1 MKKLA
6 STLPNMVIAL
16 VMVTVVAGALLGGM
30 YSITKEP
37 IARQAQ
43 MAQIKAIQEVAPPF
57 DNNPEADA
65 DTVTTASKMQ
75 CVIYPA
81 YLKGKLQG
89 AAVKATT
96 NEQNGASR
104 TLNWLPRWPTG
115 SAIPKTT
122 AASLARIPVRSA
134 ST

>member
-75 CVIYPA
+75 
-81 YLKGKLQG
+81 
-89 AAVKATT
+89 
-96 NEQNGASR
+96 
-104 TLNWLPRWPTG
+104 
-115 SAIPKTT
+115 
-122 AASLARIPVRSA
+122 
-134 ST
+134 

>member
-43 MAQIKAIQEVAPPF
+43 MAQIKEIQQLQKTIYNHNKS
-57 DNNPEADA
+57 DNN
-65 DTVTTASKMQ
+65 TLTKTSK
-75 CVIYPA
+75 ILLPLYFTSSISLLYRLPPHTS
-81 YLKGKLQG
+81 QG
-89 AAVKATT
+89 T
-96 NEQNGASR
+96 
-104 TLNWLPRWPTG
+104 
-115 SAIPKTT
+115 
-122 AASLARIPVRSA
+122 
-134 ST
+134 